1 MAKTSVNNK
10 YIRDSIENVKTNQI
24 TISEDKLRI
33 KLERQLKRLKKAS
46 GVLSYLGLTI
56 TCVSV
61 LVSNDFREAFG
72 ITPDMWKTA
81 FFIAAVFFSSMTLIS
96 GFHSIFNRVT
106 VDTIVDDIKTADVSV
121 QKSGLLNWIK
131 SIFHSD
137 INNSETEEEKKDE
150 ANN

>member
-72 ITPDMWKTA
+72 MN
-81 FFIAAVFFSSMTLIS
+81 TLIVYYFLE
-96 GFHSIFNRVT
+96 GNTDFV
-106 VDTIVDDIKTADVSV
+106 
-121 QKSGLLNWIK
+121 
-131 SIFHSD
+131 
-137 INNSETEEEKKDE
+137 
-150 ANN
+150 